1 MVLLFSKKS
10 MTRKSIITQSP
21 GRINLI
27 GEHTDYNDGF
37 VLPAAINKKAIFR
50 LTKNGTDKDINI
62 YSENIGN
69 HFSFELDNFNPIE
82 NGWENYV
89 MGVINELQKF
99 GAKLKGFDGQFGG
112 DVPIGS
118 GMSSSAALECSLSFG
133 LNELFD
139 LGLNKWQLIKV
150 SQMAEHNFVG
160 VKCGIMDQFT
170 SMMGKKNHVMLLDC
184 RSLEYQ
190 YFPFDLGEYQL
201 LLLNTNVSHELAST
215 EYNTRREECELGVK
229 IIKNKFLGIKKLRDV
244 TLEMLQQNINKLPEK
259 VFKRCRHIIT
269 ENQRVLDAT
278 SALVKNDFHQL
289 GQLIY
294 QSHISLQ
301 KDYEVSC
308 PELDFL
314 VNLTLKKKY
323 ILGSRM
329 MGGGF
334 GGCTIN
340 LIDKKQIAKFIEI
353 AAKEYQLE
361 YGKSLTP
368 YLVSIEN
375 GSGIIEK

>member
-1 MVLLFSKKS
+1 

-215 EYNTRREECELGVK
+215 EYNTRREECELGVE

-361 YGKSLTP
+361 YGKNLTP